1 MDTTTLAAFLAV
13 DLLLVFTPGAD
24 WAYAISAGLRE
35 RSVVPAVAGLIAGY
49 AGYTLLAVAG
59 LVMIVAGSPAVLT
72 ALTVAGAG
80 YLVWL
85 GWGMLRKPAVPT
97 ASEEGSSG
105 AAASA
110 PFTGAAGAS
119 ASAPSAPFT
128 GVARDAGASR
138 ARLVIRGMGTSGLNP
153 KALLLYFSL
162 FPQFIDT
169 SGGWPVAAQTGLLG
183 TLHMTACAVVYL
195 GVGVLARTVLKTR
208 PSAARAVTRASGVM
222 MIVIGGF
229 LLVERLAG

>member
-24 WAYAISAGLRE
+24 WAYAIAAGLRD

-49 AGYTLLAVAG
+49 VGYTLLAVAG
-59 LVMIVAGSPAVLT
+59 LVVIVASSATLLT

-85 GWGMLRKPAVPT
+85 GWGVLTRPMVL
-97 ASEEGSSG
+97 
-105 AAASA
+105 
-110 PFTGAAGAS
+110 GAS
-119 ASAPSAPFT
+119 TEALSSSRRQIMLK
-128 GVARDAGASR
+128 GAG
-138 ARLVIRGMGTSGLNP
+138 ISGLNP

-169 SGGWPVAAQTGLLG
+169 AGGWPVAAQTGLLG

-195 GVGVLARTVLKTR
+195 AVGVLARTVLKTR
-208 PSAARAVTRASGVM
+208 PSAARAVTRVSGAM
-222 MIVIGGF
+222 MIAIGGL
-229 LLVERLAG
+229 LLVERLVG

>member
-24 WAYAISAGLRE
+24 WAYAINAGIRG
-35 RSVVPAVAGLIAGY
+35 RAVVPAVAGLIAGY

-59 LVMIVAGSPAVLT
+59 LVVIVANSATVLT

-85 GWGMLRKPAVPT
+85 GWGVLRQPAVLAASEDEVGSSRLRIMLR
-97 ASEEGSSG
+97 G
-105 AAASA
+105 A
-110 PFTGAAGAS
+110 G
-119 ASAPSAPFT
+119 
-128 GVARDAGASR
+128 
-138 ARLVIRGMGTSGLNP
+138 ISGLNP

-162 FPQFIDT
+162 FPQFIDPA
-169 SGGWPVAAQTGLLG
+169 GGWPVATQTGLLG

-195 GVGVLARTVLKTR
+195 TIGVLARTVLRSR
-208 PSAARAVTRASGVM
+208 PSAARAVTRVSGAM
-222 MIVIGGF
+222 MIAIGGF

>member
-1 MDTTTLAAFLAV
+1 MDMTTLAAFLAV

-24 WAYAISAGLRE
+24 WAYAITAGIRG

-59 LVMIVAGSPAVLT
+59 LVVIVANSATLLT

-85 GWGMLRKPAVPT
+85 GCGVLRQPAVLT
-97 ASEEGSSG
+97 ASEGDVGSSRLRIMLRG
-105 AAASA
+105 A
-110 PFTGAAGAS
+110 G
-119 ASAPSAPFT
+119 
-128 GVARDAGASR
+128 
-138 ARLVIRGMGTSGLNP
+138 ISGLNP

-162 FPQFIDT
+162 FPQFIDPA
-169 SGGWPVAAQTGLLG
+169 GGWPVATQTGLLG

-195 GVGVLARTVLKTR
+195 TVGVLARTVLKSR
-208 PSAARAVTRASGVM
+208 PSAARAVTRVSGAM
-222 MIVIGGF
+222 MIAIGGF

>member
-35 RSVVPAVAGLIAGY
+35 RSVVPAVTGLIAGHAAY
-49 AGYTLLAVAG
+49 ALVTVAG
-59 LVMIVAGSPAVLT
+59 LAVIVASSPAALT

-80 YLVWL
+80 YLLWL
-85 GWGMLRKPAVPT
+85 GWGVLRQPAIP
-97 ASEEGSSG
+97 
-105 AAASA
+105 AAAEESA
-110 PFTGAAGAS
+110 
-119 ASAPSAPFT
+119 
-128 GVARDAGASR
+128 DASR
-138 ARLVIRGMGTSGLNP
+138 VQVTLKGAGISGLNP

-169 SGGWPVAAQTGLLG
+169 AGGWPVAAQTGLLSMVH
-183 TLHMTACAVVYL
+183 LTACAVVYL

-208 PSAARAVTRASGVM
+208 PSAARVVTRISGAM
-222 MIVIGGF
+222 MIVIGAF

>member
-1 MDTTTLAAFLAV
+1 MNTTTLAAFLAV

-24 WAYAISAGLRE
+24 WAYAISAGLRG

-59 LVMIVAGSPAVLT
+59 LVVIVASSPTLLT

-85 GWGMLRKPAVPT
+85 GFGVLRQPATLT
-97 ASEEGSSG
+97 ASESPMES
-105 AAASA
+105 
-110 PFTGAAGAS
+110 
-119 ASAPSAPFT
+119 
-128 GVARDAGASR
+128 SR
-138 ARLVIRGMGTSGLNP
+138 AQIMLKGIGISGLNP

-162 FPQFIDT
+162 FPQFINPAT
-169 SGGWPVAAQTGLLG
+169 GWPVAAQTGLLG
-183 TLHMTACAVVYL
+183 TLHMAACAVVYL
-195 GVGVLARTVLKTR
+195 SVGVLARTVLKTR
-208 PSAARAVTRASGVM
+208 PAAARAVTRASGAM

>member
-13 DLLLVFTPGAD
+13 DLLLVCTPGAD
-24 WAYAISAGLRE
+24 WAYAIAAGLRD

-59 LVMIVAGSPAVLT
+59 LVVIVASSATVLT

-80 YLVWL
+80 YLMWL
-85 GWGMLRKPAVPT
+85 GWGVLSRPVVLGAATEPM
-97 ASEEGSSG
+97 ASSSG
-105 AAASA
+105 QIMLK
-110 PFTGAAGAS
+110 GAG
-119 ASAPSAPFT
+119 
-128 GVARDAGASR
+128 
-138 ARLVIRGMGTSGLNP
+138 ISGLNP

-169 SGGWPVAAQTGLLG
+169 AGGWPVAVQTGLFG
-183 TLHMTACAVVYL
+183 TLHMALCALVYVA
-195 GVGVLARTVLKTR
+195 VGVLARTVLKTR
-208 PSAARAVTRASGVM
+208 PSAARAVTRASGAM
-222 MIVIGGF
+222 MIVIGGV